1 LSLSSPDLARMLV
14 ALALLLVSA
23 HAFGNLFARLRQPR
37 VVGEIVGGLV
47 LGPTA
52 LTSLFPQAMHWIF
65 PTSGPVAAILGAVYQ
80 LGLLLLM
87 FCSGAEMRALFR
99 RQERKTVAGITLGGI
114 LVPFVT
120 GILAVSV
127 VGTSSLRGPASDGGA
142 FTLVFAIAIAVTSIP
157 VISKILIDLGIIGT
171 SFARIVLGAAV
182 IEDVVLYIALAVA
195 LGLAKAP
202 ESGAFGLPALL
213 HVSAGSMGNIVYHV
227 IAEIAFIG
235 LALAAGPRLFRWIE
249 RSRFNPTTDGSRA
262 AFELVFV
269 LSLSALC
276 VFIGVVPLFGALVA
290 GLVVGS
296 STAESVIRARESIR
310 RFAFAFFIP
319 AYFAVVGFQL
329 DLIRDFDPLFFVLF
343 LVLAT
348 AVKAAS
354 VYVGARLA
362 GETHHASV
370 NFAVAMNAR
379 GGPGIVLA
387 SVAYGAGIVSS
398 SFFASL
404 VMLAVVTSLLAGS
417 WLDHVVRSGQS
428 LREER
433 DRPTSAAAEDAGR
446 ATPSAFSRRPSGS

>member
-1 LSLSSPDLARMLV
+1 MLL

-23 HAFGNLFARLRQPR
+23 HAFGNLFTRFRQPR
-37 VVGEIVGGLV
+37 VIGEIAGGLL

-52 LTSLFPQAMHWIF
+52 LATLFPHHLEWIF

-87 FCSGAEMRALFR
+87 FCSGAEMRTLFR
-99 RQERKTVAGITLGGI
+99 RQERKTVAGIALGGI
-114 LVPFVT
+114 LVPFLA

-127 VGTSSLRGPASDGGA
+127 VGTTSLRGPAAGNGA
-142 FTLVFAIAIAVTSIP
+142 FTLVFGIAIAVTSIP

-182 IEDVVLYIALAVA
+182 VEDVVLYIGLAVA
-195 LGLAKAP
+195 LGLANAP
-202 ESGAFGLPALL
+202 ETAAFGLPALL
-213 HVSAGSMGNIVYHV
+213 NITAGSSGNVVYHV
-227 IAEIAFIG
+227 IAEIAFIAV
-235 LALAAGPRLFRWIE
+235 ALAAGPRLFGRIE
-249 RSRFNPTTDGSRA
+249 VSRFNPTSHGSRA
-262 AFELVFV
+262 AFELIFV
-269 LSLSALC
+269 LALSALC

-290 GLVVGS
+290 GLVAGS
-296 STAESVIRARESIR
+296 STTESVIRAHESIR

-319 AYFAVVGFQL
+319 AYFAIVGFQL
-329 DLIRDFDPLFFVLF
+329 DLIRDFDPLFFLVL

-348 AVKAAS
+348 AIKAVS
-354 VYVGARLA
+354 VYVGAKIA
-362 GETHHASV
+362 GETHRASL

-387 SVAYGAGIVSS
+387 STAFGAGIVSS

-417 WLDHVVRSGQS
+417 WLDHIVRSGQQ
-428 LREER
+428 LREE
-433 DRPTSAAAEDAGR
+433 PMEEVA
-446 ATPSAFSRRPSGS
+446 ATPRDDERTPASGADEVKPTA

>member
-1 LSLSSPDLARMLV
+1 LTLSSPDLARMLV

-37 VVGEIVGGLV
+37 VIGEIVGGLL

-52 LTSLFPQAMHWIF
+52 LASLFPHVLEWIF

-87 FCSGAEMRALFR
+87 FCSGAEMRTLFR

-127 VGTSSLRGPASDGGA
+127 VGTTSLRGPATSDAA
-142 FTLVFAIAIAVTSIP
+142 FTLVFAITIAVTSIP
-157 VISKILIDLGIIGT
+157 VISKILLDLGIIGT

-182 IEDVVLYIALAVA
+182 VEDVVLYVALAVA
-195 LGLAKAP
+195 LGLANAP
-202 ESGAFGLPALL
+202 ESAAFGLPSMLN
-213 HVSAGSMGNIVYHV
+213 VTAGSTGNVVYHV
-227 IAEIAFIG
+227 IAEIAFIVV
-235 LALAAGPRLFRWIE
+235 ALAAGPRLFRTIE
-249 RSRFNPTTDGSRA
+249 TSRFNPTSDGSRA
-262 AFELVFV
+262 AFELIFV
-269 LSLSALC
+269 LALSALC
-276 VFIGVVPLFGALVA
+276 VFVGVVPLFGALVA
-290 GLVVGS
+290 GLVAGS
-296 STAESVIRARESIR
+296 STTESVIRARESIR

-319 AYFAVVGFQL
+319 AYFAIVGFQL
-329 DLIRDFDPLFFVLF
+329 DLVRDFDPLFFVAF
-343 LVLAT
+343 LALAT

-354 VYVGARLA
+354 VYVGAKVA
-362 GETHHASV
+362 GETHRASV

-417 WLDHVVRSGQS
+417 WLDHVVRSGRP
-428 LREER
+428 LRDEPVDVAATTSSDER
-433 DRPTSAAAEDAGR
+433 AAAGGAGPIRPT
-446 ATPSAFSRRPSGS
+446 P